1 VAALLSP
8 PPLSLPRVG
17 EERGAGFI
25 LTLVLVRVG
34 SALTLLVLVLARLAL
49 LSALALLA
57 LLARLTRLLAGLL
70 AGLTGLLAFLT
81 LIGLLLTI
89 FVLAAHLRFL
99 LVVVDLL
106 HRVLGSTDCRDACR

>member
-1 VAALLSP
+1 
-8 PPLSLPRVG
+8 
-17 EERGAGFI
+17 
-25 LTLVLVRVG
+25 
-34 SALTLLVLVLARLAL
+34 
-49 LSALALLA
+49 
-57 LLARLTRLLAGLL
+57 LLAGLT
-70 AGLTGLLAFLT
+70 GLTGLLAFLT